1 MYRRCVKPWTGRLHE
16 FYSRDPF
23 DSCQSMI
30 RGVSASSVA
39 EVFASQG
46 RLYSRFARGT
56 PKEVTM
62 GTGAWRLNRGF
73 WRLAQFQ
80 RREFTTGSPHSWFSC
95 SEDCTPGIPS
105 AAFLLR
111 HQRLLSGYAFRPAR
125 QGLIS
130 QREGLSRASPAC
142 TRSFSDERGSDDKD
156 QAAVSSAVGSG
167 GDNDKGAEHVLA
179 CDSGSEEDEKDE
191 GQRRRHPAVDCM
203 GQDERS
209 KEGEQSHR
217 GSHKALFLAQKAR
230 YKKVFEERLVRWE
243 DLKVTL
249 EEFPH
254 YLSGTTR
261 DLLVDCAAAH
271 LRQPSYAEFGSGLL
285 SSSRRICLRGPA
297 GTQLH
302 QERLVEALAHH
313 LRVPLLVLN
322 STTLAPHDFGAHELF
337 SASNFDGSDSESEST
352 STFNDEEKL
361 ESRSAR
367 LRGARGFKVD
377 VLLDMTADS
386 VEAKRLLKVK
396 QALGVDTE
404 QEQGNSA
411 VWEASKG
418 DRVKYVGR
426 GLKITTMNDLR
437 QLLRVGQKGIVVIVP
452 KSFHGKVGVQ
462 FDTADQGHEGYSNT
476 QFGRMQRAKIEWCSL
491 ADLSPDN
498 SPAADPC
505 EEWVAA
511 IDALCEMSLPS
522 RPLVVYFPDPRQ
534 WFERAVALD
543 RRQEFLERVEAKL
556 DQIEGPVVL
565 ISSRTS
571 DEEAEVDDRARL
583 KAHLEDIRARLNQR
597 TSTRWVFRELLGSED
612 IYELFPN
619 HVIIYP
625 PKEEG
630 MLREWKKQLLSN
642 KEISS
647 AKHNIQQLREVLE
660 TNNMDCEELQA
671 LNLLGLNLSKTKAE
685 KVVGWAR
692 NHHLG
697 LCLFDPPTSNGKLMI
712 PRDSMERALT
722 RLRDQEN
729 KKAPSI
735 IKDFKTV
742 AEDEYEKA
750 LISAV
755 IPPNEVGVKFDHIG
769 ALENVKSALKEL
781 VMLPLQRP
789 ELFSKGNLTRPC
801 KGVLLFGPPGTGKT
815 LLAKAVATEAGA
827 NFINITGSTITS
839 KWFGDAEKL
848 TKSLFSLARK
858 LSPAV
863 IFVDEVDSLLGARGG
878 SSEHEATRK
887 TRNEFMAAWDGL
899 RSKDSE
905 RVLVLAATNR
915 PFDLDDAVIR
925 RLPRRI
931 LVDLP
936 NTENRV
942 KILRVILAEEELE
955 EGFDYEELSRITD
968 GYSGSDLKNLSIAA
982 AYRPIRELL
991 QYEEQEA
998 KVGGGGGGTA
1008 AANRVRSAAL
1018 IRPLRF
1024 EDFKQAMT
1032 QVGASVAFDA
1042 SSMNELRRWNEQ
1054 YGEGGNRR
1062 KSNFGFVV

>member
-80 RREFTTGSPHSWFSC
+80 RREFTTASPHSWFSC

-130 QREGLSRASPAC
+130 QREGLSRASPAF

-209 KEGEQSHR
+209 REGEQSHR

-396 QALGVDTE
+396 QALGVETE
-404 QEQGNSA
+404 QEQGNPA
-411 VWEASKG
+411 VWEASK
-418 DRVKYVGR
+418 V
-426 GLKITTMNDLR
+426 
-437 QLLRVGQKGIVVIVP
+437 
-452 KSFHGKVGVQ
+452 
-462 FDTADQGHEGYSNT
+462 
-476 QFGRMQRAKIEWCSL
+476 